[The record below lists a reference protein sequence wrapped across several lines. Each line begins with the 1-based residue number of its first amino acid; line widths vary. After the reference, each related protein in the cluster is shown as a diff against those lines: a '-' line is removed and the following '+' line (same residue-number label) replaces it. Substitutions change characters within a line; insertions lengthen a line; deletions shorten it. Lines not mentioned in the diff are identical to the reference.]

1 MEREKVATA
10 GFGIVKLGVAAG
22 KAEASHK
29 SELVT
34 QLLFGETFKIL
45 EVNNEW
51 YKVENTADGYVCW
64 ILRGEFIELTEDEF
78 AQHAAHKLYLTFDPV
93 SRLKLN
99 GHESLYVPCSSILPN
114 FDPETNHGTIGD
126 KQYSFDGN
134 IVPFKQKPSA
144 EKVLIKANK
153 MLNAPYLWG
162 GKTIMGIDCSGLVQS
177 VFKACGLQLPR
188 DAKDQSLLGHEVK
201 NIADAHAAD
210 LAFFAN
216 AEGKITHVGIVMGN
230 SKIIHASSRV
240 KVNAIDE
247 KGILDDELGGYS
259 HTLTLIK
266 RVI

>member
-1 MEREKVATA
+1 MERQKVATG
-10 GFGIVKLGVAAG
+10 GFGIVKLGAVAG

-34 QLLFGETFKIL
+34 QLLFGETFKII
-45 EVNNEW
+45 EVKNEW

-64 ILRGEFIELTEDEF
+64 ILRGEFIELTEAEF
-78 AQHAAHKLYLTFDPV
+78 AEDASHKLYLTFDPV
-93 SRLKLN
+93 SRLKLK
-99 GHESLYVPCSSILPN
+99 GHESIYVPCSSILPN

-144 EKVLIKANK
+144 EKVLVKANK

-162 GKTIMGIDCSGLVQS
+162 GKTLMGIDCSGLVQS

-188 DAKDQSLLGHEVK
+188 DASQQAQVGETINKIE
-201 NIADAHAAD
+201 DAHAGD
-210 LAFFAN
+210 LAFFSN
-216 AEGKITHVGIVMGN
+216 PEGKITHVGILMGN
-230 SKIIHASSRV
+230 GKIIHASGKV
-240 KVNAIDE
+240 KVCQIDD
-247 KGILDDELGGYS
+247 KGIFDGELNDYS
-259 HTLTLIK
+259 HKLSVIK

>member
-1 MEREKVATA
+1 MEREKVAA
-10 GFGIVKLGVAAG
+10 GGHGIIRLGAVAG

-45 EVNNEW
+45 DTNKEW
-51 YKVENTADGYVCW
+51 VKVENTADGYVCW
-64 ILRGEFIELTEDEF
+64 ILRDEFIALTDAELAEY
-78 AQHAAHKLYLTFDPV
+78 AAHKLYLTFDPV
-93 SRLKLN
+93 SRLKLK

-114 FDPETNHGTIGD
+114 FDPETNQGHIG
-126 KQYSFDGN
+126 KSQYTFDGN

-144 EKVLIKANK
+144 EKVLVKANK

-188 DAKDQSLLGHEVK
+188 DAKDQALLGEEVK
-201 NIADAHAAD
+201 NITDAHPAD
-210 LAFFAN
+210 LAFFTN
-216 AEGKITHVGIVMGN
+216 ADGKITHVGILMGN
-230 SKIIHASSRV
+230 GAIIHASGRV
-240 KVNAIDE
+240 KVCSIDE
-247 KGILDDELGGYS
+247 KGIFDDEAGNYT
-259 HTLTLIK
+259 HTLALIK